1 MDNCSVHHTAKVR
14 YLLQQVGILVL
25 YLPPYS
31 PDLNPAEEAFSFV
44 KSYLKK
50 HDLLLQSGA
59 SLSVLVQAVFN
70 SITAE
75 QCNSW
80 ITDSGYPL

>member
-1 MDNCSVHHTAKVR
+1 MDNCSVHHAAEVR
-14 YLLQQVGILVL
+14 RLLQQVGILVL

-31 PDLNPAEEAFSFV
+31 PDLNPPEEAFKFV

-59 SLSVLVQAVFN
+59 PLPVVVQAAFN
-70 SITAE
+70 AITTE
-75 QCNSW
+75 QCSSW